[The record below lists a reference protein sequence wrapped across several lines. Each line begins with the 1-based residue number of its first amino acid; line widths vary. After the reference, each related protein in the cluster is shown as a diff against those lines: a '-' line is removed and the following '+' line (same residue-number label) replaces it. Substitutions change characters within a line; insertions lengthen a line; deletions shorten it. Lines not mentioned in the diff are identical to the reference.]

1 MYIKAPF
8 DKSLLYLYSKWKVID
23 PGRMINRCE
32 YQVGQ
37 HVDGLRNLW
46 FQDWINSLSIQM
58 AIYIYMFILYIVYN
72 NNHNDKNHSWNILK
86 YIICHTYTHTVYI
99 LHYHYGQFTFLPC
112 YYLKQLWRG
121 GAWYCS
127 CLYTSPK
134 SHLTAKERVECPLRH
149 GKQLIRHGNHQF
161 NGWPNLQCITAITL
175 ANILQKGVCESS
187 MTFIS

>member
-1 MYIKAPF
+1 MEGHRSRKNDQPLWVPSWSARWWTQ
-8 DKSLLYLYSKWKVID
+8 KSMVPRL
-23 PGRMINRCE
+23 NQFTE
-32 YQVGQ
+32 YPNG
-37 HVDGLRNLW
+37 N
-46 FQDWINSLSIQM
+46 
-58 AIYIYMFILYIVYN
+58 IYIYMFILYIVYN